1 MKFRGSEVTTS
12 GTSRPTS
19 CSLHK
24 SLGTSE
30 ASLDTEEAEAG
41 AGEDSG
47 MLELLATGDLADVDV
62 VVGEKT
68 FRCHKAILGAKSPFF
83 KVDFFPVDK
92 MKCQFLYCKLIFNNT
107 DDDLM
112 ANNHF
117 LICLLS
123 RLSDSQIPAKTEIF
137 LEASKLI

>member
-24 SLGTSE
+24 SLGASE

-41 AGEDSG
+41 SGEDTG
-47 MLELLATGDLADVDV
+47 MLELLQTGDLADVDV

-83 KVDFFPVDK
+83 KVNFFPVDRI
-92 MKCQFLYCKLIFNNT
+92 KCQ
-107 DDDLM
+107 
-112 ANNHF
+112 
-117 LICLLS
+117 LL
-123 RLSDSQIPAKTEIF
+123 QIDNG
-137 LEASKLI
+137 

>member
-1 MKFRGSEVTTS
+1 MTTS

-30 ASLDTEEAEAG
+30 PSLDTEEGEAG
-41 AGEDSG
+41 AGEDTG
-47 MLELLATGDLADVDV
+47 LLELLATGDLADVDV

-83 KVDFFPVDK
+83 KVNCFSVK
-92 MKCQFLYCKLIFNNT
+92 
-107 DDDLM
+107 
-112 ANNHF
+112 
-117 LICLLS
+117 
-123 RLSDSQIPAKTEIF
+123 
-137 LEASKLI
+137 